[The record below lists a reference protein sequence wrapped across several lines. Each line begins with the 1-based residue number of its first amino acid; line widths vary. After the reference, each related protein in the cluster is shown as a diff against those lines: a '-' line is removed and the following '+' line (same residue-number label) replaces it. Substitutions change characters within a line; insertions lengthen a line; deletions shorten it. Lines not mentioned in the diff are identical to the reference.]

1 MRKLLLFMLFSILF
15 TGMGNKVIASTVLD
29 TQQNRVKHYITQ
41 RGNLTNSFHKFT
53 YEKKGCVAFLGG
65 SITEMEGWRN
75 MIQEDLRK
83 RFPDTK
89 FQFIDAGIGST
100 GSTPH
105 AFRFENDVLKKERLT
120 YYLLK
125 PQ

>member
-1 MRKLLLFMLFSILF
+1 MLFSILF

-65 SITEMEGWRN
+65 SITEGRMEKYDPG
-75 MIQEDLRK
+75 
-83 RFPDTK
+83 RF
-89 FQFIDAGIGST
+89 
-100 GSTPH
+100 
-105 AFRFENDVLKKERLT
+105 KKT
-120 YYLLK
+120 FS
-125 PQ
+125 

>member
-1 MRKLLLFMLFSILF
+1 MRKSLLFMLFSILF

-89 FQFIDAGIGST
+89 F
-100 GSTPH
+100 
-105 AFRFENDVLKKERLT
+105 NL
-120 YYLLK
+120 
-125 PQ
+125 